1 MGQACPPFFYTYT
14 ELKLYN
20 FLELTNN
27 VARRLNEVPL
37 TSTNFSDASGFHA
50 DIKSYVNQALT
61 RINIEEYEWPFNHT
75 TVTLTLTPDQVK
87 YPYPTD
93 AKSIAFDTFI
103 LKGDDTLNVESA
115 KLGVLDYEQHLKDFI
130 DMELT
135 PADYA
140 THPRWVFRA
149 RDLTFGIIPA
159 PDAAYDL
166 RYEYYKLPTELVS
179 WDDVPTVPEHFKWVI
194 QEGAMYHAYM
204 FRGDENL
211 AALSN
216 ALFMDGLKDMRK
228 LFINRYEY
236 ARSSMIGG

>member
-1 MGQACPPFFYTYT
+1 
-14 ELKLYN
+14 LYN

-37 TSTNFSDASGFHA
+37 TSVNFATASGFHA

-61 RINIEEYEWPFNHT
+61 RINIEEYEWPFNH
-75 TVTLTLTPDQVK
+75 VTQNLTLTVDQVK

-103 LKGDDTLNVESA
+103 LKKDLSLNTESA
-115 KLGVLDYEQHLKDFI
+115 KLEVVDYEQHLKDSLDLEI
-130 DMELT
+130 T

-140 THPRWVFRA
+140 SKPKQVFRA

-159 PDAAYDL
+159 ADAAYQV
-166 RYEYYKLPTELVS
+166 RYEYYRLPVELTS
-179 WDDVPTVPEHFKWVI
+179 WDEVPTVPEHFKWVI

-211 AALSN
+211 AVLSDK
-216 ALFMDGLKDMRK
+216 LFMDGIKDMRK

-236 ARSSMIGG
+236 ARSTMIGG